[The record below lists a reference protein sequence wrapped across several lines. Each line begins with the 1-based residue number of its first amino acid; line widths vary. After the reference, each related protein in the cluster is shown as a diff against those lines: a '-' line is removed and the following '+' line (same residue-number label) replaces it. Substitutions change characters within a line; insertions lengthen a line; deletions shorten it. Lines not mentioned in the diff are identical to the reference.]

1 MTLKHIPIAVAIA
14 STVLIAGCASNQP
27 PQLSG
32 GTVPDQGAM
41 QEQQLAGRTAMVWR
55 AANLN
60 PRAYTRFIVSPVE
73 IYQGAD
79 AKWGDSTAAD
89 RQQMAQ
95 YLQSQFIRVL
105 QERHQLAQAPG
116 PGVARLN
123 LILGGLDNNIPVVA
137 TVSRLAPAGLVIN
150 ATKSVAGQPGS
161 FTGSVTIA
169 GSIVDSQTN
178 ATLISFIQKR
188 SPDAMNIGATLSS
201 TDAWQAA
208 ISQAAD
214 AFKKRL
220 EEVQNKGA

>member
-1 MTLKHIPIAVAIA
+1 MLKYIPIAVAIA
-14 STVLIAGCASNQP
+14 STVLIAGCASNNP

-32 GTVPDQGAM
+32 GTVPDQAAM
-41 QEQQLAGRTAMVWR
+41 QQDQLAGRTAMVWR

-60 PRAYTRFIVSPVE
+60 PRAYTRFIVSPVQ
-73 IYQGAD
+73 IYPGAD

-89 RQQMAQ
+89 REQMAQ

-116 PGVARLN
+116 PGVARIN
-123 LILGGLDNNIPVVA
+123 LTLAGLDNNIPVVA
-137 TVSRLAPAGLVIN
+137 TVSRLAPAGLVLN
-150 ATKSVAGQPGS
+150 AAKSAGGQPGS
-161 FTGSVTIA
+161 FTGSVTVA

-188 SPDAMNIGATLSS
+188 SPDALNIGATLSS
-201 TDAWQAA
+201 RDAWQAA

-220 EEVQNKGA
+220 EEIQTKGA

>member
-14 STVLIAGCASNQP
+14 STLLIAGCASNKP
-27 PQLSG
+27 PELSG
-32 GTVPDQGAM
+32 GTVPQEGAM

-60 PRAYTRFIVSPVE
+60 PRAYTRFIVSPVQ

-79 AKWGDSTAAD
+79 AKWGDSTEAD

-95 YLQSQFIRVL
+95 YLQSQFTRVL

-116 PGVARLN
+116 PGVARIN
-123 LILGGLDNNIPVVA
+123 LILAGLDNNIPVVA

-150 ATKSVAGQPGS
+150 AAKSVGGQPGS
-161 FTGSVTIA
+161 FTGSVTVA

-178 ATLISFIQKR
+178 AALISFIQKR
-188 SPDAMNIGATLSS
+188 SPDALNIGATLSS
-201 TDAWQAA
+201 RDAWEAA

-220 EEVQNKGA
+220 EEVQTKGA

>member
-1 MTLKHIPIAVAIA
+1 MTLKQTPIAVAIA
-14 STVLIAGCASNQP
+14 SMLLIAGCASNKP
-27 PQLSG
+27 PELSG
-32 GTVPDQGAM
+32 GTVPNETAM
-41 QEQQLAGRTAMVWR
+41 QQDQLAGRTAMVWR

-60 PRAYTRFIVSPVE
+60 PRAYTRFIVSPVQ

-79 AKWGDSTAAD
+79 AKWGGSTEQD

-95 YLQSQFIRVL
+95 YLQSEFIRVL

-116 PGVARLN
+116 PGVARIN
-123 LILGGLDNNIPVVA
+123 LILAGLDDNIPVVA

-161 FTGSVTIA
+161 FTGSVTVA
-169 GSIVDSQTN
+169 GSVVDSQTN
-178 ATLISFIQKR
+178 ATLVSFIQKR
-188 SPDAMNIGATLSS
+188 TPDALNIGATLSS
-201 TDAWQAA
+201 HDAWQAA

-220 EEVQNKGA
+220 EDMQTKGA